1 MEKTGRQRKCALCGS
16 HHPSLASLKAHLKT
30 KHDGAKAFSCDKCT
44 YRGVSRDALN
54 THRWKHHQFCERSY
68 ERSKCLESTL
78 VAGVETACT
87 AAVPNSSRLRTH
99 LASEHGISDALS
111 SETVRL
117 DAPEDFLSWKK
128 MYEAKTSSSYV
139 GRCKTPTADHPAV
152 LFKCFRS
159 GFHKPSGKG
168 LRRLKSQGSCKMGRD
183 CTSEIR
189 ARLEEDGSIRATV
202 FHFHYGH
209 GTGSDGAA
217 HLRIPKEDKALI
229 KEKLL
234 KGVGATRIISDVRRS
249 LEACGDPRSSRT
261 YWVNKKDVFNIAA
274 SVGLNAS
281 GAHPGSATETTS
293 VETYAEKIR
302 ASEQQH
308 LLALKMPGEADPD
321 GRLGREDFIFSF
333 CTEFQLRNFIK
344 HGCGTVCIDETRGT
358 SEHGFNLVT
367 LLVLTDQG
375 QGLPVAWLLSSREDE
390 EAVAKMLQG
399 LIRLCAETGREF
411 PHAEYLMTGKTQ
423 TLFNAWIATTGQD
436 TQHRLRLWQVNKAWR
451 DRLVTLSQSFT
462 DSGETSSGLRHQPSN
477 QSRCIGALLEFADEQ
492 LLKAGRRQLWQQP
505 GFNQVKMRR
514 RHNAAVRL
522 SAETGATVFR
532 INDNLLPAWVVRS
545 KPDDPYGEPHTVEL
559 VDQTCPLSTQC
570 RQRCEAC
577 NICGHMMRCD
587 CREWLGQ
594 KQICEHAHLVGLQ
607 DKFVTVH
614 LLPAGEQSP
623 QTDWGD
629 DAADSPPTEQSLPP
643 PSAGSSVGDA
653 SPAYLVAK
661 AKEFAEL
668 MPTLPL
674 TIREQI
680 AHHFRQLDELVSLGA
695 IHQAGALAVEED
707 RRAWSARTERQPS
720 DRAVGVA
727 DTAAYLGRGAAART
741 SAERTGNERRREADI
756 FPPDHDY
763 L

>member
-1 MEKTGRQRKCALCGS
+1 MEKTGRQ
-16 HHPSLASLKAHLKT
+16 
-30 KHDGAKAFSCDKCT
+30 
-44 YRGVSRDALN
+44 
-54 THRWKHHQFCERSY
+54 
-68 ERSKCLESTL
+68 KCLESTL

-87 AAVPNSSRLRTH
+87 AAIPNSSRLRTH

-117 DAPEDFLSWKK
+117 DAAE
-128 MYEAKTSSSYV
+128 
-139 GRCKTPTADHPAV
+139 GRCKAPTADHPSV

-189 ARLEEDGSIRATV
+189 ARLEEDDSIRATV

-229 KEKLL
+229 KE
-234 KGVGATRIISDVRRS
+234 
-249 LEACGDPRSSRT
+249 
-261 YWVNKKDVFNIAA
+261 
-274 SVGLNAS
+274 
-281 GAHPGSATETTS
+281 
-293 VETYAEKIR
+293 
-302 ASEQQH
+302 
-308 LLALKMPGEADPD
+308 
-321 GRLGREDFIFSF
+321 
-333 CTEFQLRNFIK
+333 
-344 HGCGTVCIDETRGT
+344 
-358 SEHGFNLVT
+358 HGFNLVT

-375 QGLPVAWLLSSREDE
+375 QGLPVAWQLSSREDE

-423 TLFNAWIATTGQD
+423 TLFNAWVATTGQD

-462 DSGETSSGLRHQPSN
+462 DSGEMTASGLRHQPSN

-643 PSAGSSVGDA
+643 PSAGSSLSDA

-680 AHHFRQLDELVSLGA
+680 ARHFRQLDELVSLGA
-695 IHQAGALAVEED
+695 IHQADTLAVEED
-707 RRAWSARTERQPS
+707 RRAWIARTERQPS
-720 DRAVGVA
+720 YRGVGVA
-727 DTAAYLGRGAAART
+727 DTAAHLGRGAAART
-741 SAERTGNERRREADI
+741 SAERTGNERSREADI